1 MSNKKQ
7 VIKLKV
13 CVVGDKNAGKTTF
26 IQKVI
31 GEQQT

>member
-1 MSNKKQ
+1 MSYKKQ

-13 CVVGDKNAGKTTF
+13 CVIGQPKSGKSSF

-31 GEQQT
+31 G